1 MTSQPWLVVAPGSRT
16 RAIVHLAVGRF
27 SPSIGGP
34 YQTVIAYRRILQRH
48 HDTRLVAIGVDGELQ
63 ESGGDKD
70 IALQSGWRGWSRL
83 VAYSWHAR
91 SDDVLVFG
99 VWHRVFF
106 VVALVR
112 LLCRTKRSGRR
123 TLVPTQSLSTWDWA
137 KHKRVKSLL
146 RPLVK
151 VALRQFD
158 MVIFATEGERETSV
172 PTLASD
178 RAVVIYHPIEP
189 VDGATPRHAGLGDPR
204 VVFVGR
210 LVPQKD
216 LRLFLDSVALLPRSW
231 SADIVGQ
238 GDERYRS
245 LLLQHAERIGCAKQ
259 LRWHGWLSRPETHSI
274 IAGAHA
280 LLVTSHAENYSHAA
294 VEAMA
299 LQVPVVVVDR
309 VAVATDIRR
318 NKTGIV
324 TTANPQALA
333 AAIMELQDG
342 IGSSRAAVVDRAR
355 EFAQARQSGTDH
367 ARLLT
372 AVTGRPS

>member
-1 MTSQPWLVVAPGSRT
+1 MTSLPGLVVAPDSRT
-16 RAIVHLAVGRF
+16 RATVHLAVGRF

-48 HDTRLVAIGVDGELQ
+48 HDTRLVAIGADGEFQ
-63 ESGGDKD
+63 ERGGHKD
-70 IALQSGWRGWSRL
+70 IAVPSGWRGWSRL

-106 VVALVR
+106 VISLIR
-112 LLCRTKRSGRR
+112 LFCGAKGSGRR

-172 PTLASD
+172 PTLASEKT
-178 RAVVIYHPIEP
+178 VVIYHPIEP
-189 VDGATPRHAGLGDPR
+189 VDAATQRRPNLGDPR

-216 LRLFLDSVALLPRSW
+216 LRLFLDSVALLPRTW

-245 LLLQHAERIGCAKQ
+245 LLVQYAERLGCAQ
-259 LRWHGWLSRPETHSI
+259 RLRWHGWLTRPETHSI

-318 NKTGIV
+318 NETGIV
-324 TTANPQALA
+324 TAANPQALA

-342 IGSSRAAVVDRAR
+342 TASSRAAVVGRAR
-355 EFAQARQSGTDH
+355 EFARARQSGTDD

-372 AVTGRPS
+372 AVTGGPS